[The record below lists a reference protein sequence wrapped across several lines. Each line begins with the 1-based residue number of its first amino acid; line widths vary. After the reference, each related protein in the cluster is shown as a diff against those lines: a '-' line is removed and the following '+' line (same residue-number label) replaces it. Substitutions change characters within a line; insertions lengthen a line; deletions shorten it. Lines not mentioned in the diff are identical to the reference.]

1 MNDGTLLGI
10 ALGGLFIHNQSQK
23 KRMESLEQAVRES
36 RYNPPAREVIHEVT
50 HEVVREIEAEHENT
64 GPNPYEELARLQAQL
79 EVAELYKDCGYS
91 NCPDF
96 GSADITYGASWL
108 DVQPQEAKVETKIKT
123 AESVFQDPALWGKS
137 VAEAFPS
144 AHGWIKEA
152 NNLLTAAQAKKS
164 GSTENAATFH
174 SAAVFRLMHL
184 AGTGIFNLAKFLK
197 VTTKKPP
204 VNDAEWIALVEQ
216 IKNTIAQMELK
227 HQNNKRKY
235 PKLEFCRSAMVEFD
249 AITSLFHGDL
259 TNAGQYDRQT
269 ALAVYAHTRNFMQ
282 LLAQKVHEVIVI
294 APDKEKPPESGTEN
308 TASV

>member
-36 RYNPPAREVIHEVT
+36 RYSLPTREVIHEVT

-108 DVQPQEAKVETKIKT
+108 DVQPQEAKVETKVKK
-123 AESVFQDPALWGKS
+123 AEPAFQDPALWGKS

-152 NNLLTAAQAKKS
+152 NNLLAAAQAKKS
-164 GSTENAATFH
+164 GSTET
-174 SAAVFRLMHL
+174 AAVFHTAAVLRLLRL
-184 AGTGIFNLAKFLK
+184 AGNGFITLAKYLK
-197 VTTKKPP
+197 VKPEKSP
-204 VNDAEWIALVEQ
+204 ASDAERNMLVEQ
-216 IKNTIAQMELK
+216 VKNAVAQMELK
-227 HQNNKRKY
+227 HQSNKRKY
-235 PKLEFCRSAMVEFD
+235 PKLEFCRNAMVEFN
-249 AITSLFHGDL
+249 AIMSICGNDL
-259 TNAGQYDRQT
+259 TNTGRYDRQT
-269 ALAVYAHTRNFMQ
+269 ALAVYAHTRSFMQ

-294 APDKEKPPESGTEN
+294 VPNTVKPPEPGTEN
-308 TASV
+308 TASA